1 MKRVG
6 KSVICLLGG
15 FALGTATYAAVNPEG
30 ADDSST
36 RGGNPYNVIVDRNV
50 FDLRAPPPPASS
62 QPTNTPPPNIKL
74 TGITTILGKKQ
85 ALFMVQEPAPPGKP
99 ANKEESFI
107 LTEGQRQG
115 AIEVLEINNSAK
127 QPTVKIKNDG
137 TVAVLTFE
145 KVNLPQAPAS
155 APPALAG
162 APGAPGSPNPVHMP
176 NMIPPPGG
184 GGGYNPANRYGYN
197 NNNQPVGYNN
207 GVNPNGSGGLTSI
220 PTRTTRSGYDQQP
233 QPQLSREEQIIMMN
247 AQQMANP
254 SLPPPPVSFNNNG
267 SGGQV
272 PPSPSGQFPAPPPVP
287 R

>member
-15 FALGTATYAAVNPEG
+15 FALGTATYAAVNPES
-30 ADDSST
+30 ANDSSAK
-36 RGGNPYNVIVDRNV
+36 GGNPYNVIVDRNV
-50 FDLRAPPPPASS
+50 FDLRAPPPPISS

-162 APGAPGSPNPVHMP
+162 ALGSPHSAHMP

-184 GGGYNPANRYGYN
+184 GGYNHQNRFN
-197 NNNQPVGYNN
+197 NNNQPVGYNS
-207 GVNPNGSGGLTSI
+207 GVNPNASGGLTSI
-220 PTRTTRSGYDQQP
+220 PTRTTRSGYDQQQ
-233 QPQLSREEQIIMMN
+233 QPQLTPEEQMIIMEVQREKN
-247 AQQMANP
+247 KNNP
-254 SLPPPPVSFNNNG
+254 VIPPLPPTPLTPNAGGGQYNNG
-267 SGGQV
+267 GGA
-272 PPSPSGQFPAPPPVP
+272 FPAPPPVP
-287 R
+287 Q